1 MGSCLEHLG
10 LTLLPFKV
18 AARTSKLVHLRR
30 DTRLRCT
37 LHLHQ
42 RQSASSRT
50 SQWPW
55 EIQVPGVVPMPHGEL
70 SPGHAPFCRRHANIQ
85 PWGNLQAVVQES
97 LELAEAVDIQQLPGL
112 RPLWTKH
119 NLNIQG
125 DANHFVNTLWN
136 LSQSGAFH
144 YRFAEIQPGGYLTD
158 HIQQPILVPY
168 PDDWPDSTNLQDLFN
183 GWANTGLGQYLMGD
197 KPVLVSHITRNTVV
211 DDIPTKHSK
220 ILNTYGTFTVPRSL
234 DGFART
240 SSEFVPAALICH
252 RGPSHNTGHY
262 FAILIYR
269 DLMWIAD
276 DGKPPIHLERLT
288 PQLASQVTQ
297 VWAIHIDTF
306 RTTQQVLHSLPPPE
320 DPDFDPPLR
329 PSPEKRPRLEQ
340 QHNQLH
346 FANVTNFGKQVLDW
360 YWSRQSEVYI
370 LVEIHLE
377 PPMMKVTSTT
387 KNGRSKAKPK
397 GSKGSSAA
405 FEVVS
410 WPGNDHTEIYHQMNG

>member
-1 MGSCLEHLG
+1 MCTQGPTRGYDAHHICINDRMHPPEPHNGILQN
-10 LTLLPFKV
+10 LTMAVGNPSARCYANAPWRAFTWTCALLQE
-18 AARTSKLVHLRR
+18 TN
-30 DTRLRCT
+30 T
-37 LHLHQ
+37 
-42 RQSASSRT
+42 
-50 SQWPW
+50 
-55 EIQVPGVVPMPHGEL
+55 
-70 SPGHAPFCRRHANIQ
+70 Q
-85 PWGNLQAVVQES
+85 PWGNLQAAVQES

-112 RPLWTKH
+112 KPLWEKR

-125 DANHFVNTLWN
+125 DANHFVNTVWN
-136 LSQSGAFH
+136 LSQSRAFQ

-158 HIQQPILVPY
+158 HIQQPILSPY
-168 PDDWPDSTNLQDLFN
+168 PDNWPDSTNLQDLFN
-183 GWANTGLGQYLMGD
+183 GWANTGLGQYLKDD
-197 KPVLVSHITRNTVV
+197 KPALVSHIARNTTV
-211 DDIPTKHSK
+211 DGTPTKHSK

-276 DGKPPIHLERLT
+276 DGKPPVHLEHLT

-297 VWAIHIDTF
+297 VWAVHIDTF

-320 DPDFDPPLR
+320 EPDFDPPLH

-346 FANVTNFGKQVLDW
+346 FANVTNLANRFLIGIGLGKVKSTSWWKHILIHNNT
-360 YWSRQSEVYI
+360 SRPANTSQSGAGPP
-370 LVEIHLE
+370 LE
-377 PPMMKVTSTT
+377 HRPWPMTATLEHMV
-387 KNGRSKAKPK
+387 A
-397 GSKGSSAA
+397 SSR
-405 FEVVS
+405 
-410 WPGNDHTEIYHQMNG
+410 